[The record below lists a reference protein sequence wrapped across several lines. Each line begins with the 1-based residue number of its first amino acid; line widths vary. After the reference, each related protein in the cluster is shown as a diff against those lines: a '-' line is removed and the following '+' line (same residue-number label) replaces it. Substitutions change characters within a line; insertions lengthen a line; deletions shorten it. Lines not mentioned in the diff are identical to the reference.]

1 MAIMMKYG
9 IDLGTTNSAICKMEK
24 GEVVVKES
32 TTRHKKT
39 TPSCVQFKKNGRM
52 DVGDGAYDA
61 LPNDVRNYIKTGER
75 NVFVEFKRTMGLDT
89 LYHSENAQRD
99 YTSEELS
106 AEVLIKLKSYVVDEN
121 IDAAVI
127 TIPAKFDA
135 TQVAATKRAAELA
148 GIQHCSL
155 LQEPEAACYAYGLS
169 SGEKDGYWVVFDFG
183 GGTFDAALAN
193 VEQRIVTMIDTDGD
207 ANLGDKNLDYAI
219 VDALIMPQLCK
230 EYHIDKTRKDIRESL
245 KPYAE
250 KVKNELST
258 EKTALIETEIDGQY
272 GCDDDGEEIWI
283 EMEITQTMLESA
295 LKPLFQKAV
304 DITLGLLKRNNLK
317 GSDLSSL
324 ILVGGPTFSPI
335 LREML
340 REQVTS
346 NVDTSIDPM
355 TAVAEG
361 AAIYAATQ
369 IYDPPTGTISNNG
382 NVALT
387 LDYKATSVLDTETV
401 IVKLA
406 DSDSKNDKSLRFEVS
421 RGDNGWHSG
430 TKELSAVGDYVDCPL
445 LEGRPNAFIVKVTDG
460 SGNIIPCLPNEFT
473 ITQGIDV
480 QNTILPFNIGI
491 EARNP
496 LLEKNV
502 FVSLEGLEK
511 KRPLPAVGKKRGLK
525 VPHDLVPGQTDN
537 PMRIPIYQ
545 GDFNGENKSAIHNN
559 HVFDVIIS
567 GDDVPALVP
576 KGSEIDIELRVDVS
590 QNYHIDILF
599 VSLGESFEQ
608 DIKIGSKKAVTY
620 DSWLKQFENAQKQ
633 LHKLKRG
640 GKVGYGEIENIEKML
655 TDLDNRK
662 ENENSSDDGLQ
673 HLLDDLRAAFRQ
685 MEDVEQAHEW
695 DILEDELRK
704 QFDDLEKA
712 NNDFGNRFDEQVSEM
727 RRLVDQAIRSH
738 DIKMAREVKHDCRA
752 LWVEAAMPGIL
763 AAYVHEYDI
772 HFGHFGWRDKIQ
784 ARQLISHAQQLMNQ
798 NADVDE
804 VRQVVIQLMELL
816 PKDSGRLPDLPQI
829 G

>member
-1 MAIMMKYG
+1 MPIMMKYG

-89 LYHSENAQRD
+89 QYTSKNAQRSFS
-99 YTSEELS
+99 SEELS
-106 AEVLIKLKSYVVDEN
+106 AEVLKKLKSYVVDEE

-135 TQVAATKRAAELA
+135 TQTAATKRAAELA
-148 GIQHCSL
+148 GIEHCVL
-155 LQEPEAACYAYGLS
+155 MQEPEAACYAYGLTS
-169 SGEKDGYWVVFDFG
+169 NKKNGYWLVFDFG

-193 VEQRIVTMIDTDGD
+193 VEQGIVTMIDTDGD
-207 ANLGDKNLDYAI
+207 ANLGGKNLDYAI
-219 VDALIMPQLCK
+219 VDALIIPQLCK
-230 EYHIDKTRKDIRESL
+230 EYHIDETRKDIRESL

-258 EKTALIETEIDGQY
+258 EKASMIETEIDGQY

-283 EMEITQTMLESA
+283 EMEITQPMLETA

-317 GSDLSSL
+317 GEDLASL

-335 LREML
+335 LRDML
-340 REQVTS
+340 RVQVTN

-361 AAIYAATQ
+361 ATLYAATQ
-369 IYDPPTGTISNNG
+369 PYEPEDTVVNNET
-382 NVALT
+382 VTLV
-387 LDYKATSVLDTETV
+387 LDYKATSVLDAEYVT
-401 IVKLA
+401 VKLQSA
-406 DSDSKNDKSLRFEVS
+406 GSRNESSLRFEVS

-430 TKELSAVGDYVDCPL
+430 SKELSAKGDYVECPL
-445 LEGRPNAFIVKVTDG
+445 LIGRPNAFIIKVTDG
-460 SGNIIPCLPNEFT
+460 VGNAVPCTPNEFT
-473 ITQGIDV
+473 IIQGTDV
-480 QNTILPFNIGI
+480 SNTILPFNIGI
-491 EARNP
+491 EAKNQ

-502 FVSLEGLEK
+502 FVPLEGLEK

-525 VPHDLVPGQTDN
+525 VPHDLVPGQKDN
-537 PMRIPIYQ
+537 SMRIPIYQ

-559 HVFDVIIS
+559 HVFDVIIT

-576 KGSEIDIELRVDVS
+576 KGSEIDIELSVDVS
-590 QNYHIDILF
+590 QNYHIDVLF

-608 DIKIGSKKAVTY
+608 EIKIDNKKAATY
-620 DSWLKQFENAQKQ
+620 TLWLRQFEDAKSRLRSMMRNNAIS
-633 LHKLKRG
+633 HS
-640 GKVGYGEIENIEKML
+640 ETENIEKL
-655 TDLDNRK
+655 LADLDQRK
-662 ENENSSDDGLQ
+662 DNENSSDDGMQ
-673 HLLDDLRAAFRQ
+673 HLLVDLRSAFRQ

-695 DILEDELRK
+695 ETLEMELREEYERA
-704 QFDDLEKA
+704 EKA
-712 NNDFGNRFDEQVSEM
+712 NNDFGNKFDDHVREM
-727 RRLVDQAIRSH
+727 HRLVDQAIRSH
-738 DIKMAREVKHDCRA
+738 DVKMAREVKHDCHA
-752 LWVEAAMPGIL
+752 LFIEAAMPAIL
-763 AAYVHEYDI
+763 AMYVDRFSQN
-772 HFGHFGWRDKIQ
+772 FGHIQWNDKMQ
-784 ARQLISHAQQLMNQ
+784 ARQLIDHAQHLMNQ

-804 VRQVVIQLMELL
+804 VRQVVIRLMELM
-816 PKDSGRLPDLPQI
+816 PKGGIPEFDDLPEI

>member
-9 IDLGTTNSAICKMEK
+9 IDLGTTNSAICKMER

-61 LPNDVRNYIKTGER
+61 LPNDIRNFIKTGER
-75 NVFVEFKRTMGLDT
+75 NVFVEFKRTMGIDT

-99 YTSEELS
+99 FSSEELS
-106 AEVLIKLKSYVVDEN
+106 AEVLKKLKSYVVDEI

-148 GIQHCSL
+148 GFKKCSL
-155 LQEPEAACYAYGLS
+155 LQEPEAAIYAYGLT
-169 SGEKDGYWVVFDFG
+169 SGKKNGYWLVFDFG
-183 GGTFDAALAN
+183 GGTFDVALAS
-193 VEQRIVTMIDTDGD
+193 VEDGIVTMIDTDGD
-207 ANLGDKNLDYAI
+207 ANLGGKNLDYAI
-219 VDALIMPQLCK
+219 VDSIIIPQLCK
-230 EYHIDKTRKDIRESL
+230 EYHIDETRKDIRESL

-250 KVKNELST
+250 KAKNELST
-258 EKTALIETEIDGQY
+258 EKTSLIETEIDGQY
-272 GCDDDGEEIWI
+272 GCDDDGVDIWI
-283 EMEITQTMLESA
+283 EMEITQSMLDTA
-295 LKPLFQKAV
+295 LRPLFQKAV

-317 GSDLSSL
+317 GSDLASL

-361 AAIYAATQ
+361 AALYASTQ
-369 IYDPPTGTISNNG
+369 SYESEVSEEKKDCIT
-382 NVALT
+382 LT
-387 LDYKATSVLDTETV
+387 LEYKATSVLDLEMV
-401 IVKLA
+401 IVKL
-406 DSDSKNDKSLRFEVS
+406 DSSDRVKDSTLRFEVS

-430 TKELSAVGDYVDCPL
+430 TKELSIIGDFVECPL

-460 SGNIIPCLPNEFT
+460 AGDTIPCTPNEFT
-473 ITQGIDV
+473 IIQGTDV
-480 QNTILPFNIGI
+480 QNTILPFNVGI

-502 FVSLEGLEK
+502 FVPLEGLEK

-525 VPHDLVPGQTDN
+525 VPHDLLPGQTDCS
-537 PMRIPIYQ
+537 MRIPIYQ
-545 GDFNGENKSAIHNN
+545 GDFDGENKSAIHNN
-559 HVFDVIIS
+559 HVFDVVIT
-567 GDDVPALVP
+567 GDDVPSLVP
-576 KGSEIDIELRVDVS
+576 EGSEIDIELKVDVS

-599 VSLGESFEQ
+599 VALGESFEQ
-608 DIKIGSKKAVTY
+608 DIKIESKKAITY
-620 DSWLKQFENAQKQ
+620 DSWLIQFEAAQRQ
-633 LHKLKRG
+633 LRRIKRG
-640 GKVGYGEIENIEKML
+640 GKVAYGELEKIEKML
-655 TDLDNRK
+655 IDLDMRK
-662 ENENSSDDGLQ
+662 DNENSSDDGLQ

-695 DILEDELRK
+695 DILEDEIRR
-704 QFDDLEKA
+704 QYDDLEKA
-712 NNDFGNRFDEQVSEM
+712 NNDFGNHFDEHVQEM

-738 DIKMAREVKHDCRA
+738 DLKMAHEVKHDCHA

-763 AAYVHEYDI
+763 AAYVAQYNSN
-772 HFGHFGWRDKIQ
+772 FGRLPWIDKMQ
-784 ARQLISHAQQLMNQ
+784 ARQLIDYAQQLMNQ

-804 VRQVVIQLMELL
+804 VRQVVIKIIELL
-816 PKDSGRLPDLPQI
+816 PKDGGPIIDLPEI

>member
-1 MAIMMKYG
+1 MMKYG
-9 IDLGTTNSAICKMEK
+9 IDLGTTNSAICKMER

-61 LPNDVRNYIKTGER
+61 LPNDIRNFIKTGER
-75 NVFVEFKRTMGLDT
+75 NVFVEFKRTMGIDT
-89 LYHSENAQRD
+89 LYHSENARRD
-99 YTSEELS
+99 FSSEELS
-106 AEVLIKLKSYVVDEN
+106 AEVLKKLKSYVVDEI

-148 GIQHCSL
+148 GFKNCSL
-155 LQEPEAACYAYGLS
+155 LQEPEAAIYAYGLT
-169 SGEKDGYWVVFDFG
+169 SGKKNGYWLVFDFG
-183 GGTFDAALAN
+183 GGTFDAALAS
-193 VEQRIVTMIDTDGD
+193 VEDGIVTMIDTDGD
-207 ANLGDKNLDYAI
+207 ANLGGKNLDYAI
-219 VDALIMPQLCK
+219 VDSIIIPQLCK
-230 EYHIDKTRKDIRESL
+230 EYHIDETRKDIRESL

-250 KVKNELST
+250 KAKNELST
-258 EKTALIETEIDGQY
+258 EKTSLIETEIDGQY
-272 GCDDDGEEIWI
+272 GCDDDGEDIWI
-283 EMEITQTMLESA
+283 EMEITQSMLDTA
-295 LKPLFQKAV
+295 LRPLFQKAV

-317 GSDLSSL
+317 GSDLASL

-361 AAIYAATQ
+361 AALYASTQ
-369 IYDPPTGTISNNG
+369 SYESEVSEEKKDCIT
-382 NVALT
+382 LT
-387 LDYKATSVLDTETV
+387 LEYKATSVLDSEMV
-401 IVKLA
+401 IVKL
-406 DSDSKNDKSLRFEVS
+406 DSSDRVKDSTLRFEVS

-430 TKELSAVGDYVDCPL
+430 TKELSIIGDYVECPL

-460 SGNIIPCLPNEFT
+460 AGNTIPCTPNEFT
-473 ITQGIDV
+473 IIQGTDV
-480 QNTILPFNIGI
+480 QNTILPFNVGI

-502 FVSLEGLEK
+502 FVPLEGLEK

-525 VPHDLVPGQTDN
+525 VPHDLVPGQTDCS
-537 PMRIPIYQ
+537 MRIPIYQ
-545 GDFNGENKSAIHNN
+545 GDFDGENKSAIHNN
-559 HVFDVIIS
+559 HVFDVVVT
-567 GDDVPALVP
+567 GDDVPSLVP
-576 KGSEIDIELRVDVS
+576 EGSEIDIELKVDVS

-599 VSLGESFEQ
+599 VALGESFEQ
-608 DIKIGSKKAVTY
+608 DIKIESKKAITY
-620 DSWLKQFENAQKQ
+620 DSWLIQFEAAQRQ
-633 LHKLKRG
+633 LRRIKRG
-640 GKVGYGEIENIEKML
+640 GKVAYGELEKIEKML
-655 TDLDNRK
+655 IDLDMRK
-662 ENENSSDDGLQ
+662 DNENSSDDGLQ

-695 DILEDELRK
+695 DILEDEIRR
-704 QFDDLEKA
+704 QYDDLEKA
-712 NNDFGNRFDEQVSEM
+712 NSDFGNHFDEHVQEM

-738 DIKMAREVKHDCRA
+738 DLKMAREVKHDCHA

-763 AAYVHEYDI
+763 AAYVAQYNSN
-772 HFGHFGWRDKIQ
+772 FGRLPWIDKMQ
-784 ARQLISHAQQLMNQ
+784 ARQLIDYAQQLMNQ

-804 VRQVVIQLMELL
+804 VRQVVIKIIELL
-816 PKDSGRLPDLPQI
+816 PKDGGPIINLPEI
-829 G
+829 GDF